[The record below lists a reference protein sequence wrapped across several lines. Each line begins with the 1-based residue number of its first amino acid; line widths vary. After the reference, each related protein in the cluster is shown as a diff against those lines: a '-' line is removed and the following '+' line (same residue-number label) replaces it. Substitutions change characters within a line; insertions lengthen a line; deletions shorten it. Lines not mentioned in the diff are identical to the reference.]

1 METATFLSGIFGLKF
16 SSPSFPLMRPR
27 ALSFFLL
34 TFLLPAHGR
43 VNAAP
48 STNTPAPAVFQD
60 FTEPTPWAK
69 KIDST
74 GVWRIA
80 GPWIGTGKNELL
92 PALAATVASC
102 ENDSGNGF
110 LALSMNPGPKL
121 EGSEIQSLPTTG
133 FGYGYYE
140 TRMKVSAVRG
150 GCVSF
155 FLKEVLTNPPGYG
168 KLEPDVEFLL
178 DEPWL
183 TNPTKGKVWCS
194 LHGPG
199 GDKSDAVDL
208 PFNPT
213 LDFHRY
219 GMLWTPGSLKWY
231 ADGKLIHSMQRGDLS
246 SDRQVFIM
254 ANAWSGGK
262 NWGGPPPAKVST
274 TYYDWIKYWPNVTE
288 PPDSGDAPK

>member
-1 METATFLSGIFGLKF
+1 MKLF
-16 SSPSFPLMRPR
+16 SLPF
-27 ALSFFLL
+27 ALLAL
-34 TFLLPAHGR
+34 VLPIHADD
-43 VNAAP
+43 AA
-48 STNTPAPAVFQD
+48 SAPAVFQD
-60 FTEPTPWAK
+60 FTQPTPWTN

-80 GPWIGTGKNELL
+80 GPWVGTGKNKLL
-92 PALAATVASC
+92 PELAATVRSC
-102 ENDSGNGF
+102 PNDSGTGF
-110 LALSMNPGPKL
+110 LTLSMNPGPKL
-121 EGSEIQSLPTTG
+121 EGSEIQTLATTP

-155 FLKEVLTNPPGYG
+155 FLKEVTPGNPPKYG
-168 KLEPDVEFLL
+168 KPEYDVEFLL

-194 LHGPG
+194 LHGPD
-199 GDKSDAVDL
+199 GDKSDGVDL

-231 ADGKLIHSMQRGDLS
+231 ADGKLIHSMQRADLT
-246 SDRQVFIM
+246 SDRQLYIM

-262 NWGGPPPAKVST
+262 YWGGPPPTTVST
-274 TYYDWIKYWPNVTE
+274 SYYDWIKYWPNVTA
-288 PPDSGDAPK
+288 PPDAEAK